1 MYWVYHSSNC
11 LHLIQLKN
19 KMYKISLKMIFAELR
34 TEIYRFKEYY
44 QLTQNLSKIKK
55 PQNNPLS
62 FNNVLDQFIIKLYFC
77 GTLLIGI

>member
-19 KMYKISLKMIFAELR
+19 KMYKVSLKMIFAELR

-55 PQNNPLS
+55 KNKTTHFHLIMFWISLLS
-62 FNNVLDQFIIKLYFC
+62 NYISVALS
-77 GTLLIGI
+77 